1 MAVSSIGIGSGLPLS
16 DLLDDLEAAEN
27 SKLKVIES
35 RQAYTEAKISG
46 YGSFKSALE
55 AYQKAAKAMMSNDT
69 WSAAKT
75 SLGTSGIIGVSATA
89 KAVNGDYTV
98 TVNRLAQAQSLASKG
113 FAKADTAVGTGTLT
127 FEFGTTTGY
136 DETSGTYIDPEFTPV
151 ASKTKSITID
161 STNNTLQGMRD
172 AINKADMGV
181 TASIVNDGSGTP
193 YRLVLTSKET
203 GEASTMR
210 ITGTGTVANAIG
222 YDPEAATQPS
232 GTTETLR
239 GTNAKATINGMVVT
253 STSNT
258 FKEAIQGV
266 TLTTVSLG
274 TSTLKVTRDTA
285 AMKNAADE
293 FVSAYNKLQSTIAD
307 LTAFDV
313 DEETNAAL
321 TGDGTLRNI
330 QVQLRTIMN
339 TPQGGT
345 SPYKMLGDV
354 GIEFQLDGTMK
365 VDEEKFT
372 AAVENNLAGMQQ
384 LFAGDGTTGG
394 VGRALS
400 DKITSYTRTGGSLT
414 VATEGAKTQLDDLDD
429 LYETT
434 EERIEATIAR
444 YRAQFAA
451 LDTLVSQMNNTS
463 NYLTQQ
469 FNAMNGNNK

>member
-16 DLLDDLEAAEN
+16 SLLDDLEAAEN

-35 RQAYTEAKISG
+35 RQAYAEAKISG

-75 SLGTSGIIGVSATA
+75 SLGTSGIIGVAATA
-89 KAVNGDYTV
+89 KAVNGDYSI

-113 FAKADTAVGTGTLT
+113 FAETKSTVGTGTLK

-136 DETSGTYIDPEFTPV
+136 DETSGTYVDPEFTPV

-161 STNNTLQGMRD
+161 SSNNTLQGMRD

-210 ITGTGTVANAIG
+210 ITGTGTVANAVS
-222 YDPEAATQPS
+222 YDPEAATQAS
-232 GTTETLR
+232 GVTETLR

-266 TLTTVSLG
+266 TLTAVSVG

-285 AMKNAADE
+285 AMKNAADD
-293 FVSAYNKLQSTIAD
+293 FVNAYNKLQSTIGD

-313 DEETNAAL
+313 DEETSSAL

-339 TPQGGT
+339 TPQGG
-345 SPYKMLGDV
+345 SSAYKMLSDV
-354 GIEFQLDGTMK
+354 GISFQLDGTMA
-365 VDEEKFT
+365 VNEEKFT

-400 DKITSYTRTGGSLT
+400 DKITSYTRAGGSLT
-414 VATEGAKTQLDDLDD
+414 VATEGAKTQKDDLKE
-429 LYETT
+429 LYDTT

-469 FNAMNGNNK
+469 FNAMNGSNK